1 MLPDFRLNYKAIES
15 KQYGIS
21 TKINTEIHGTKRR
34 VQKLT
39 YTHVINA
46 STTEEARAYK
56 REMTVSSISVAR
68 KTGELQVKEQNQ
80 NVL

>member
-39 YTHVINA
+39 YTHMINA

-56 REMTVSSISVAR
+56 REMTVFSVSVAR
-68 KTGELQVKEQNQ
+68 KTGELQVKENQ